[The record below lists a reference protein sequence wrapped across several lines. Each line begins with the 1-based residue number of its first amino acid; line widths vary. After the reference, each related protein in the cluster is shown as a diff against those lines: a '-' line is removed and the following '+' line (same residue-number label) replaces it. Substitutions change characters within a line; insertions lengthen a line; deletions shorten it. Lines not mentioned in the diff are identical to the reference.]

1 MSAPIE
7 MTMSISLAPSRMAR
21 RASSALFSAGVA
33 PSGKPTTVQTT
44 EELRARRAAQRRT
57 KIGLTQTDAKL
68 NCAAS
73 SQSLSMSEYVAS
85 ARSSV

>member
-1 MSAPIE
+1 
-7 MTMSISLAPSRMAR
+7 MSISLAPSRMAR
-21 RASSALFSAGVA
+21 RASSALFSPGVA

-44 EELRARRAAQRRT
+44 EELRARRAAQRLT
-57 KIGLTQTDAKL
+57 KIGLTQTDAKP

-73 SQSLSMSEYVAS
+73 SQSWSISEYVAS